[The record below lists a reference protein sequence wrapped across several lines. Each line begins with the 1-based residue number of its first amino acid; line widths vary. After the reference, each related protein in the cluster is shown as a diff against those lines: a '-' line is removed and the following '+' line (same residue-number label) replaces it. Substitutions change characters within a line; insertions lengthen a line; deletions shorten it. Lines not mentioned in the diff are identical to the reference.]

1 MKMLVAVLVAA
12 IGSGAACS
20 EGNGPTSPSG
30 APTISSL
37 SPSSGPVGTP
47 VTLTGSG
54 FAAGGN
60 VVKFGTGYIK
70 DVASPDGRTIHVSVP
85 GGLEECPPS
94 NGAGAVCPLL
104 ARVVT
109 PGTYM
114 VTVINGA
121 ATSNELPFTVH
132 QR

>member
-1 MKMLVAVLVAA
+1 MKMLVAVLAAA

-20 EGNGPTSPSG
+20 ENGPTSPSG
-30 APTISSL
+30 APTISAL

-47 VTLTGSG
+47 MTLTGSG

-70 DVASPDGRTIHVSVP
+70 DIASPDGHTIRVSIP
-85 GGLEECPPS
+85 AGLEECPPP

-114 VTVINGA
+114 VSVINGVA
-121 ATSNELPFTVH
+121 ASNDLPFTV
-132 QR
+132 QQQ

>member
-1 MKMLVAVLVAA
+1 MKMLVAVLAAA
-12 IGSGAACS
+12 IGSSAACS
-20 EGNGPTSPSG
+20 DGPTSPSG

-60 VVKFGTGYIK
+60 VIKFGTGYIK

-94 NGAGAVCPLL
+94 NGAAVCPLL
-104 ARVVT
+104 ARVVM

-121 ATSNELPFTVH
+121 ATSNELPFTVQ

>member
-1 MKMLVAVLVAA
+1 MKVLVAVLAAA

-20 EGNGPTSPSG
+20 DGPTSPSG
-30 APTISSL
+30 APTIASL
-37 SPSSGPVGTP
+37 SPTSGPVGTS

-70 DVASPDGRTIHVSVP
+70 DLASPDGHTIRVNVP
-85 GGLEECPPS
+85 AGLEECPPP

-114 VTVINGA
+114 VSVINGVSA
-121 ATSNELPFTVH
+121 SNDLPFTV
-132 QR
+132 QQ